1 MIKKILSISTGL
13 ILGIVGASLFWM
25 NKDYFESLGMNYNT
39 MSMVTDRS
47 ESNSAEKPPLYWV
60 APMDANYRRDQPG
73 KSPMGMDL
81 VPFYSE
87 EKSDSGVGT
96 VTISAAVVNN
106 IGVRI
111 APVEIRALNSTIN
124 TVGYVHY
131 DEDKMFNIHPR
142 VEGWVE
148 KLHVKSSGE
157 PVKKGQALYDL
168 YSPQLVNAQQEL
180 LLSLNRNN
188 PVLIAAAEDR
198 LNALQLPKSL
208 IKQIKRNRKIQQTVT
223 FTAPYTGIVE
233 QLNIREG
240 DYIKPMT
247 RLMSFASLETMWVEA
262 EVFERQVA
270 EVVKGQP
277 VTMRLDYLPGKR
289 WQGKVDYIYPTLNDK
304 TRTTRVRMR
313 FANLDKDLKPNMFAQ
328 VTIHP
333 DKSTQFKTIVV
344 PREAVIR
351 TKDQNR
357 VVLALGDG
365 KFKSI
370 AVDMGAA
377 DESYIEIFDGVD
389 MGDQVVVSAQ
399 FLLDSESSKT
409 SDFQRMESMENE
421 DAMTMDIPASI
432 WTEAQIKG
440 VMSDKKIINVQHPAI
455 DAWGWPQM
463 QMDFEVDDS
472 IDLSTL
478 KVDMTLHIEIQAGE
492 NGRYKITA
500 VHIPD
505 NDSAGVMGE
514 QDSMNKQEINHEA
527 SNPKTMDH
535 SQHST
540 METKKSGDIGHGNH
554 GDAKESSQ

>member
-1 MIKKILSISTGL
+1 MIKKILALSTGL

-25 NKDYFESLGMNYNT
+25 NKDYFESLGMKYNT

-47 ESNSAEKPPLYWV
+47 ESNSAEKTPLYWV

-148 KLHVKSSGE
+148 KLYVKSSGE

-399 FLLDSESSKT
+399 FLLDSESSIS
-409 SDFQRMESMENE
+409 SDFIRIGGEADLSDQMDSEAEHDHGHDIGDMHSQVVDDKSNAVWVQATVD
-421 DAMTMDIPASI
+421 DAMLEDRMVRLTHGD
-432 WTEAQIKG
+432 
-440 VMSDKKIINVQHPAI
+440 I
-455 DAWGWPQM
+455 DAWGMPGMSMIFVVAEQ
-463 QMDFEVDDS
+463 
-472 IDLSTL
+472 
-478 KVDMTLHIEIQAGE
+478 VDMTQLEAG
-492 NGRYKITA
+492 
-500 VHIPD
+500 
-505 NDSAGVMGE
+505 
-514 QDSMNKQEINHEA
+514 
-527 SNPKTMDH
+527 KTMPVALN
-535 SQHST
+535 
-540 METKKSGDIGHGNH
+540 KPASGLFHAVG
-554 GDAKESSQ
+554 AKP